1 MLRRII
7 MGVHDFSVNP
17 KKEKLQNSEKPTERE
32 VLDAVRTLLRWTGD
46 NPERDGLKDTPRRVL
61 KAYSEWFGGYN
72 EDPKLLLC
80 KTFEEVKGYNDWVI
94 LDSIRVESYCE
105 HHLAPIIGVAKV
117 GYLPSGL
124 VVGISKLVR
133 VVNAY
138 SKSLQIQERLTR
150 EIAMAINEAL
160 NPKSV
165 AVAIKAEHHCMCTRG
180 VNKPGTKML
189 TSSFI
194 GEVEKNPDFRRA
206 FLEMD

>member
-1 MLRRII
+1 
-7 MGVHDFSVNP
+7 MGVHDFSINP
-17 KKEKLQNSEKPTERE
+17 KIEDLKNLEKPSESE
-32 VLDAVRTLLRWTGD
+32 VLDAVKTLLRWTGD
-46 NPERDGLKDTPRRVL
+46 NPDRDGLKDTPKRVL
-61 KAYSEWFGGYN
+61 KAYGEWFKGYEEN
-72 EDPKLLLC
+72 PTELLS
-80 KTFEEVKGYNDWVI
+80 KTFEEVQGYNDWVV

-117 GYLPSGL
+117 GYLPDGL

-138 SKSLQIQERLTR
+138 SKRLQIQERLTR
-150 EIAMAINEAL
+150 EIGLAIHETL
-160 NPKSV
+160 NPRGV

-194 GEVEKNPDFRRA
+194 GEAEKNLEFRRS
-206 FLEMD
+206 FLEFD

>member
-1 MLRRII
+1 L
-7 MGVHDFSVNP
+7 S
-17 KKEKLQNSEKPTERE
+17 
-32 VLDAVRTLLRWTGD
+32 
-46 NPERDGLKDTPRRVL
+46 
-61 KAYSEWFGGYN
+61 
-72 EDPKLLLC
+72 
-80 KTFEEVKGYNDWVI
+80 KTFEEVKGYNDWVT

-117 GYLPSGL
+117 GYLPNGL

-138 SKSLQIQERLTR
+138 SKRLQIQERLTR
-150 EIAMAINEAL
+150 EIALAIQETL
-160 NPKSV
+160 NPKAV

-194 GEVEKNPDFRRA
+194 GEAEKNLEFRRS

>member
-1 MLRRII
+1 
-7 MGVHDFSVNP
+7 MGVHDFSINP
-17 KKEKLQNSEKPTERE
+17 KRENLQNKEKPSETE
-32 VLDAVRTLLRWTGD
+32 VLEAIKTLLRWTGD
-46 NPERDGLKDTPRRVL
+46 NPERDGLKDTPKRVL

-72 EDPKLLLC
+72 EDPKSLLS
-80 KTFEEVKGYNDWVI
+80 KTFEEVKGYNDWVT

-117 GYLPSGL
+117 GYLPNGL

-138 SKSLQIQERLTR
+138 AKRLQIK
-150 EIAMAINEAL
+150 A
-160 NPKSV
+160 V

-194 GEVEKNPDFRRA
+194 GEAEKNLEFRRS